1 MSNYTAEQIEA
12 TRFAMQEQAVAKMR
26 GTAYTRVITSAEAEL
41 SMSENHVTQTDF
53 ARHEVFDRERDEKV
67 TRLETVFASHLQ
79 DYAELKQDVK
89 TGNATGRRIENKLSN
104 GISDKLKHLE
114 ETVVGAARVKSII
127 HEEAAGAKK
136 RGREWLLALTALCA
150 VAATVVGILL

>member
-1 MSNYTAEQIEA
+1 
-12 TRFAMQEQAVAKMR
+12 
-26 GTAYTRVITSAEAEL
+26 
-41 SMSENHVTQTDF
+41 MSENHVTQTDF

-114 ETVVGAARVKSII
+114 QTVVGAAGVKSII

-136 RGREWLLALTALCA
+136 RGREWLLVVTAICA
-150 VAATVVGILL
+150 VIGTAAGFLL